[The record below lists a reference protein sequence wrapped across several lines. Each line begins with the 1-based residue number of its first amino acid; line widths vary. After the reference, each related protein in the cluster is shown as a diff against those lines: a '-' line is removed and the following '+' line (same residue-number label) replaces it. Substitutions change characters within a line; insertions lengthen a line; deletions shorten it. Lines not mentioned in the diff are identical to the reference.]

1 MSDFRG
7 YPQASPHAGTA
18 MDLGLRAYMQR
29 VYNYMAVGLGLTGI
43 VAYAAYSAA
52 VLPDGRTLTP
62 FGQTLFHGPVMI
74 VLMLLT
80 LGLVFTMSLAM
91 QRMSVATAQMVFWG
105 YAALNGLTFS
115 ALGLAYTGA
124 SIGRVFMITAA
135 TFGSA
140 SLYGYVTKRDLSSFG
155 SFLFMGLIGLIIAS
169 LVNIFLVSTAMQ
181 WALSVIG
188 VLLFTGFTVY
198 DTQVIKSTYYEGDDS
213 LTMGHKAIF
222 GALRLYLDFIN
233 LFLSF
238 LRIFGDRR

>member
-18 MDLGLRAYMQR
+18 MDMGLRAYMQR

-80 LGLVFTMSLAM
+80 LGLVFTMSMAM

-115 ALGLAYTGA
+115 ALGLAYTGS
-124 SIGRVFMITAA
+124 SIGRVFLITAA

-155 SFLFMGLIGLIIAS
+155 QYELFA
-169 LVNIFLVSTAMQ
+169 Q
-181 WALSVIG
+181 P
-188 VLLFTGFTVY
+188 
-198 DTQVIKSTYYEGDDS
+198 IK
-213 LTMGHKAIF
+213 
-222 GALRLYLDFIN
+222 
-233 LFLSF
+233 
-238 LRIFGDRR
+238 